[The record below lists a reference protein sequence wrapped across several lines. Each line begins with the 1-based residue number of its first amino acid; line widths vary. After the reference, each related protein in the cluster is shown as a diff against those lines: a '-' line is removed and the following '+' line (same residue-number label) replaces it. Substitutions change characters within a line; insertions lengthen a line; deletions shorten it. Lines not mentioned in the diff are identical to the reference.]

1 MEQKLLFE
9 VNRIR
14 QMMGLK
20 SLLIEGPSSIC
31 PFCSE
36 FFSQISK
43 ILDQAAKLG
52 DDVNVTKQL
61 EDIRAKIDGSGL
73 NSSEKNILNKILDD
87 SIENYKL
94 SKNITKLQDD
104 IKLKI
109 ENEGLSKVTQPE
121 VIVKNIIDTDAIIKD
136 INFATEL
143 FDSGAKHQTYKTE
156 IEANLDTVIEFANK
170 NKKSDVSL
178 KDATIAELDSFIREK
193 YATDGLD
200 PELINNLMVK
210 WKEWFETLDK
220 IKSMDLGQ
228 ITRTTPS
235 NVLDK
240 MDDKYSNKYFEIIKK
255 TGDDLTEGELV
266 FKKLVEDWK
275 SGKEVTNEE
284 FEAALKKIG
293 QTNKKTVEDL
303 TTITKDKYNKILEKE
318 KTGIVLTD
326 YEKNLKSD
334 VEKFLNGENI
344 NLKDYDFPK
353 TYIDN
358 LKKFIKKYI
367 KYNKK
372 YSQLIRDMVYSLDN
386 TKYIESDIKNT
397 FPQFENGILPEEIK
411 KTITDDP
418 NLKNFFTNL
427 EGKKYGW
434 QVDSEGKW
442 IPTNML
448 DGNTGDKTTF
458 FRDILEEVM
467 NKEGKK
473 IDEFMTFN
481 EQEQNRLLNETLKHI
496 ENSKNTLKN
505 KLLESERYIKNSQRT
520 IIRGDEGEEIA
531 KNAFIKNNFEIVWQ
545 GGKGNALDKLGVDMI
560 VKKDGKHYLVSVKTI
575 SGEFRTY
582 PSYITGKNLI
592 GFFQP
597 SKINIDTGFAAYVDK
612 NNKLIIIP
620 PQDRINKETGE
631 KIGEGFRKDVGWTQ
645 IEDDSVLIKN
655 F

>member
-1 MEQKLLFE
+1 MEKELLNE
-9 VNRIR
+9 INRVR
-14 QMMGLK
+14 
-20 SLLIEGPSSIC
+20 SLMSLP
-31 PFCSE
+31 
-36 FFSQISK
+36 
-43 ILDQAAKLG
+43 L
-52 DDVNVTKQL
+52 
-61 EDIRAKIDGSGL
+61 L
-73 NSSEKNILNKILDD
+73 NEQGTILDD
-87 SIENYKL
+87 LIKQGVKRIGSLDDILKKLNLAGKNLTDTEIDSLVDELPVSETQKQQLKNLLKSEDEVRKALTNTSSDFVNSLKNASSKKKNYNFSGFAVVKSLTSQQIDNVVKSLAIKLLNDTTSNVYSAFKGLDDAFVEELTLSILNTNRTLRNAEEIYDIADTYLIQQLSGDITKRGLDKDVAEQIYLSFKNKL
-94 SKNITKLQDD
+94 RTDSETKKIIDNLNSQGRISNLPKRTKSIDTFDVTQKIDDVLSDSSNWVDDSVNSNITD
-104 IKLKI
+104 
-109 ENEGLSKVTQPE
+109 
-121 VIVKNIIDTDAIIKD
+121 
-136 INFATEL
+136 
-143 FDSGAKHQTYKTE
+143 
-156 IEANLDTVIEFANK
+156 
-170 NKKSDVSL
+170 
-178 KDATIAELDSFIREK
+178 
-193 YATDGLD
+193 
-200 PELINNLMVK
+200 
-210 WKEWFETLDK
+210 
-220 IKSMDLGQ
+220 
-228 ITRTTPS
+228 
-235 NVLDK
+235 
-240 MDDKYSNKYFEIIKK
+240 
-255 TGDDLTEGELV
+255 
-266 FKKLVEDWK
+266 
-275 SGKEVTNEE
+275 
-284 FEAALKKIG
+284 IG
-293 QTNKKTVEDL
+293 QTNKKSVEDL

-318 KTGIVLTD
+318 KTGVLTD

-358 LKKFIKKYI
+358 LNNFIKKYI

-411 KTITDDP
+411 KIITDDP

-442 IPTNML
+442 IPTNMV

-505 KLLESERYIKNSQRT
+505 KLLESERYTKNSQRT

-531 KNAFIKNNFEIVWQ
+531 KNTFIKNNFEIVWQ

-575 SGEFRTY
+575 PEEFRTY
-582 PSYITGKNLI
+582 PSYLTGKNLI

-612 NNKLIIIP
+612 NNKLIVVP
-620 PQDRINKETGE
+620 PQARFSKETGE
-631 KIGEGFRKDVGWTQ
+631 KIGEGFRKNLGWTQ